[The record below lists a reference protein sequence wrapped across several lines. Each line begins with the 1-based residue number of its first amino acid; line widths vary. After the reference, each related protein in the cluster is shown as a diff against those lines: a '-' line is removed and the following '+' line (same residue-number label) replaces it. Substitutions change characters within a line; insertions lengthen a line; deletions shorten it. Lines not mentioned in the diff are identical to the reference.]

1 MVIIYFRSFRVKHI
15 PKEIKKFRG
24 NKNTITNICGI
35 QACNSIMCR
44 YFCIGFI
51 NFMLKGEILLDYILL
66 IIMRRRIK

>member
-1 MVIIYFRSFRVKHI
+1 MVIICFRSFRVKHI

-35 QACNSIMCR
+35 QACNSIMYR

-51 NFMLKGEILLDYILL
+51 NFMLKGESLLDYILL